1 MISLPT
7 RTRPV
12 QSVQPVQRAPKC
24 GPICVTT
31 QITESG
37 GIPMIVLPGLARAVL
52 SRKEA
57 EGIRDEIDRML
68 SDDFMVWAEEVDW
81 GAVL

>member
-1 MISLPT
+1 
-7 RTRPV
+7 
-12 QSVQPVQRAPKC
+12 
-24 GPICVTT
+24 
-31 QITESG
+31 
-37 GIPMIVLPGLARAVL
+37 MIVLPGLARAVL

-57 EGIRDEIDRML
+57 EEIRDEIDRML

>member
-24 GPICVTT
+24 GPICVAT